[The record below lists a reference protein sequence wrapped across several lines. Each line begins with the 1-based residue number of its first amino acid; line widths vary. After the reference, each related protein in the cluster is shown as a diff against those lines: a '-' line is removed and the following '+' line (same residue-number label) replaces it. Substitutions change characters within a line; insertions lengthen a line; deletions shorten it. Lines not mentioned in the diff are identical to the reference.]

1 MTEEK
6 QALLKQ
12 LLEEAAETLMKN
24 GLVIEGKDKLRIVV
38 TFVDMTPSKTSCTGG
53 SWIGC

>member
-1 MTEEK
+1 MSEER

-12 LLEEAAETLMKN
+12 LLEEAAKDSMKN
-24 GLVIEGKDKLRIVV
+24 GLVFEGKDKLRIVV